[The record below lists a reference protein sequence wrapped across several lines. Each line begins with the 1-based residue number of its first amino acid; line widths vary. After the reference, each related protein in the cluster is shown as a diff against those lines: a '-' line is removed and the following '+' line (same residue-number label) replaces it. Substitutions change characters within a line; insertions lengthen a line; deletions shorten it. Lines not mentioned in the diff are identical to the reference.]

1 MVLSGSHL
9 LIFFLPAVFIQGLN
23 IVIKSQQTDVAVK
36 AGEEACLQCPLSYST
51 DVLQVMWQKIL
62 PEEGEVTVATC
73 HPHRYKLN
81 PDFST
86 KIGLKETTLRNCS
99 IVVQNVTEQ
108 DEGCY
113 LCLFITSSD
122 VAYYGKACL
131 HMYELHKP
139 TLNTSRSNSTGQ
151 LEVSCSA
158 TGRPAPNVTIH
169 VQKTIWTHTNAVKNS
184 NGTVTVIRTAALS
197 PLHMNKTLE
206 CSATSSF
213 GSERNRM
220 TVPDF
225 EDTYTEDDSTLA
237 LCIGLF
243 LFCGCVVAVAV
254 LVWLL
259 VRKQLEARADADV
272 EDNINKNKEVMQG
285 TPRTPRTPLN
295 QCVKEE
301 NETLRKR
308 TPMIKKNNRTAKTKQ
323 NNEAR
328 LLLKNSRKELDFDQ

>member
-1 MVLSGSHL
+1 
-9 LIFFLPAVFIQGLN
+9 
-23 IVIKSQQTDVAVK
+23 
-36 AGEEACLQCPLSYST
+36 AGEEACLQCPLSYFA
-51 DVLQVMWQKIL
+51 DVLQVVWQKLL

-86 KIGLKETTLRNCS
+86 KIGLKETTLWNCS

-139 TLNTSRSNSTGQ
+139 TLTVSRSISTGE

-169 VQKTIWTHTNAVKNS
+169 IQKTIRTHTNAVNNS

-220 TVPDF
+220 TVPGERLVIISNILF
-225 EDTYTEDDSTLA
+225 RCSLLDSTLA

-243 LFCGCVVAVAV
+243 LFCGCVAV
-254 LVWLL
+254 LVWLF
-259 VRKQLEARADADV
+259 VRKQLKARY
-272 EDNINKNKEVMQG
+272 QS
-285 TPRTPRTPLN
+285 
-295 QCVKEE
+295 
-301 NETLRKR
+301 
-308 TPMIKKNNRTAKTKQ
+308 
-323 NNEAR
+323 
-328 LLLKNSRKELDFDQ
+328 LLDTYLLHTILFMS

>member
-1 MVLSGSHL
+1 
-9 LIFFLPAVFIQGLN
+9 
-23 IVIKSQQTDVAVK
+23 

-51 DVLQVMWQKIL
+51 DVLQVMWQKLL
-62 PEEGEVTVATC
+62 PEEEVTVATC

-86 KIGLKETTLRNCS
+86 KIRLKENCS

-131 HMYELHKP
+131 HTYELHKP
-139 TLNTSRSNSTGQ
+139 TLNVSRSISTGQ

-169 VQKTIWTHTNAVKNS
+169 VQKTIRTHTNAVNNS

-220 TVPDF
+220 TVPGERLVIISNIRF
-225 EDTYTEDDSTLA
+225 EIIQMYDSVYFPTIFFTQILKTL
-237 LCIGLF
+237 I
-243 LFCGCVVAVAV
+243 
-254 LVWLL
+254 
-259 VRKQLEARADADV
+259 D
-272 EDNINKNKEVMQG
+272 
-285 TPRTPRTPLN
+285 
-295 QCVKEE
+295 
-301 NETLRKR
+301 
-308 TPMIKKNNRTAKTKQ
+308 KKNPPQQKTVSFSPIPCHCYPSVP
-323 NNEAR
+323 EYFCV
-328 LLLKNSRKELDFDQ
+328 LF

>member
-1 MVLSGSHL
+1 SVS
-9 LIFFLPAVFIQGLN
+9 LN

-36 AGEEACLQCPLSYST
+36 AGEEACLQCPLSYSA
-51 DVLQVMWQKIL
+51 DVLQVMWQKLL

-122 VAYYGKACL
+122 FADYGKACL

-139 TLNTSRSNSTGQ
+139 TLNVNRSISTGE

-213 GSERNRM
+213 GSERNRITIPGESISVFSFRLYSGFVHW
-220 TVPDF
+220 TVSILWMCCSCSC
-225 EDTYTEDDSTLA
+225 T
-237 LCIGLF
+237 GM
-243 LFCGCVVAVAV
+243 AVC
-254 LVWLL
+254 
-259 VRKQLEARADADV
+259 Q
-272 EDNINKNKEVMQG
+272 
-285 TPRTPRTPLN
+285 
-295 QCVKEE
+295 
-301 NETLRKR
+301 
-308 TPMIKKNNRTAKTKQ
+308 KTT
-323 NNEAR
+323 
-328 LLLKNSRKELDFDQ
+328 

>member
-1 MVLSGSHL
+1 ALSKVGVKRLTLCLKIS
-9 LIFFLPAVFIQGLN
+9 
-23 IVIKSQQTDVAVK
+23 IKSQQTDVAVK
-36 AGEEACLQCPLSYST
+36 AGEEACLQCHLSYST
-51 DVLQVMWQKIL
+51 DVLQV
-62 PEEGEVTVATC
+62 TVATC
-73 HPHRYKLN
+73 HPHRHKLN

-122 VAYYGKACL
+122 VYERKVCL
-131 HMYELHKP
+131 HIYELHKP
-139 TLNTSRSNSTGQ
+139 TLTVSRSISTGQ

-169 VQKTIWTHTNAVKNS
+169 VQKTIRTHTNAVNNS

-220 TVPDF
+220 TIPG
-225 EDTYTEDDSTLA
+225 ER
-237 LCIGLF
+237 
-243 LFCGCVVAVAV
+243 
-254 LVWLL
+254 LVIIS
-259 VRKQLEARADADV
+259 
-272 EDNINKNKEVMQG
+272 NI
-285 TPRTPRTPLN
+285 
-295 QCVKEE
+295 
-301 NETLRKR
+301 
-308 TPMIKKNNRTAKTKQ
+308 
-323 NNEAR
+323 
-328 LLLKNSRKELDFDQ
+328 SF